1 MAKINLRHSN
11 NMNEIKFILTEE
23 DLLNLKKAIKLK
35 CFNKNLLIHTD
46 KEKNIIITLYT
57 KNFLNKKNS
66 YSLRTNYKS
75 ENDLFLLKDKVVY
88 KTKKKNK
95 IAILSPIVIPPV
107 DEYLVT
113 IFIKENYLEMKS
125 IRMKFEFPFDEI
137 PLTQTENH
145 LPNQNA

>member
-1 MAKINLRHSN
+1 
-11 NMNEIKFILTEE
+11 MNEIKFILTEE
-23 DLLNLKKAIKLK
+23 DLLNLKKAIKLN

-57 KNFLNKKNS
+57 KNFLNKKSS

-88 KTKKKNK
+88 KTNEKNK

-125 IRMKFEFPFDEI
+125 IRMKFGFLFDEI
-137 PLTQTENH
+137 PLTPTENH
-145 LPNQNA
+145 LPNSND

>member
-1 MAKINLRHSN
+1 
-11 NMNEIKFILTEE
+11 MNEIKFILTEE
-23 DLLNLKKAIKLK
+23 NLLKLKEVIKLK

-57 KNFLNKKNS
+57 KNFLNKKSS

-75 ENDLFLLKDKVVY
+75 ENDLFLLKDKVIY
-88 KTKKKNK
+88 KTNKKNK

-125 IRMKFEFPFDEI
+125 IRMRFEFPFDEI
-137 PLTQTENH
+137 PLTPTENH
-145 LPNQNA
+145 LPNKNA

>member
-1 MAKINLRHSN
+1 
-11 NMNEIKFILTEE
+11 MNEIKFILTEE

-57 KNFLNKKNS
+57 KNFLNKKSS

-88 KTKKKNK
+88 KTNEKNK

-125 IRMKFEFPFDEI
+125 IRMKFGFLFDEI
-137 PLTQTENH
+137 PLTPTENH
-145 LPNQNA
+145 LPNSND

>member
-1 MAKINLRHSN
+1 
-11 NMNEIKFILTEE
+11 MNEIKFILTEE

>member
-1 MAKINLRHSN
+1 
-11 NMNEIKFILTEE
+11 MNEIKFILTEE

-88 KTKKKNK
+88 KTKKKK
-95 IAILSPIVIPPV
+95 
-107 DEYLVT
+107 
-113 IFIKENYLEMKS
+113 
-125 IRMKFEFPFDEI
+125 
-137 PLTQTENH
+137 
-145 LPNQNA
+145 

>member
-1 MAKINLRHSN
+1 
-11 NMNEIKFILTEE
+11 MNEIKFILTEE

-57 KNFLNKKNS
+57 KNFLNKKSS

-88 KTKKKNK
+88 KTNEKNK
-95 IAILSPIVIPPV
+95 IAILSPIVIPPI

-125 IRMKFEFPFDEI
+125 IRMKFGFLFDEI
-137 PLTQTENH
+137 PLTPTENH
-145 LPNQNA
+145 LPNSND

>member
-1 MAKINLRHSN
+1 
-11 NMNEIKFILTEE
+11 MNEIKFILTEE
-23 DLLNLKKAIKLK
+23 NLLKLKEVIKLK

-57 KNFLNKKNS
+57 KNFLNKKSS

-88 KTKKKNK
+88 KTNKKNK
-95 IAILSPIVIPPV
+95 ISILSPIVIPPV
-107 DEYLVT
+107 DGYLVT
-113 IFIKENYLEMKS
+113 IFIKENFLEMKS

-137 PLTQTENH
+137 PLTSTENH

>member
-1 MAKINLRHSN
+1 
-11 NMNEIKFILTEE
+11 MNEIKFILTAG

-35 CFNKNLLIHTD
+35 SFNKNLLIHTD
-46 KEKNIIITLYT
+46 KEKNIIITLFS

-66 YSLRTNYKS
+66 YSLRTDYKN
-75 ENDLFLLKDKVVY
+75 ENNLFLLKDKVVY
-88 KTKKKNK
+88 KINKKNK
-95 IAILSPIVIPPV
+95 IAILCPIVIPPV

-137 PLTQTENH
+137 PLTAKENH

>member
-1 MAKINLRHSN
+1 
-11 NMNEIKFILTEE
+11 MNEIKFILTEE
-23 DLLNLKKAIKLK
+23 NLLKLKEVIKLK

-57 KNFLNKKNS
+57 KNFLNKKSS

-88 KTKKKNK
+88 KTNKKNK

-137 PLTQTENH
+137 FLTSTENH

>member
-1 MAKINLRHSN
+1 
-11 NMNEIKFILTEE
+11 MNEIKFILTEE
-23 DLLNLKKAIKLK
+23 NLLKLKEVIKLK

-57 KNFLNKKNS
+57 KNFLNKKSS

-75 ENDLFLLKDKVVY
+75 ENDLFLLKDKVIY
-88 KTKKKNK
+88 KTNKKNK

-125 IRMKFEFPFDEI
+125 IRMKFEFTFDEI
-137 PLTQTENH
+137 PLTSTENH

>member
-1 MAKINLRHSN
+1 
-11 NMNEIKFILTEE
+11 MNEIKFILTEE
-23 DLLNLKKAIKLK
+23 NLLKLKEVIKLK

-57 KNFLNKKNS
+57 KNFLNKKSS

-75 ENDLFLLKDKVVY
+75 ENDLFLLKDKVIY
-88 KTKKKNK
+88 KTNKKNK

-137 PLTQTENH
+137 PLTSTENH